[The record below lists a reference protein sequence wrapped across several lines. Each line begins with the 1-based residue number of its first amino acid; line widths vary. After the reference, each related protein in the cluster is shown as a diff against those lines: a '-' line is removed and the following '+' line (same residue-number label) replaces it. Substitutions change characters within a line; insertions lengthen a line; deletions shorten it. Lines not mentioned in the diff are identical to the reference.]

1 MNLENAAA
9 IWKMKWERFWK
20 SKKDNLKDWILNLA
34 KIPNEFE
41 IRNRYILS
49 AENPNW

>member
-1 MNLENAAA
+1 MQAQFG
-9 IWKMKWERFWK
+9 KWNEKDFGK

-34 KIPNEFE
+34 KIPNESE